1 MLYRV
6 FKKQEDIVHREI
18 AGESILVPIRGKL
31 ADMQRLFSLDPVAEH
46 IWQQLNGKRTVDE
59 ICKSVFD
66 TFDVKKEQAEA
77 DLMEFID
84 ELLAA
89 GLISEVE

>member
-1 MLYRV
+1 MLNKV
-6 FKKQEDIVHREI
+6 FKKQDDIVSREI

-31 ADMQRLFSLDPVAEH
+31 ADMQRIFSLDPVAEY
-46 IWQQLNGKRTVDE
+46 IWRQLDGRRTLNEVSSGVLE
-59 ICKSVFD
+59 

-89 GLISEVE
+89 ELIAEVE